1 MNIKTQF
8 NVGDKVF
15 FLSHNKV
22 TEGRVK
28 RIVVECSKGS
38 SKKDTELVTI
48 RYDIRISDNLSS
60 YDKYESEC
68 FPTKE
73 DLINSL

>member
-48 RYDIRISDNLSS
+48 RYDIRVSDNLST

-68 FPTKE
+68 FSSKDE
-73 DLINSL
+73 LIKSL

>member
-15 FLSHNKV
+15 FLSYNKV

-28 RIVVECSKGS
+28 RITVYCSKET
-38 SKKDTELVTI
+38 SKKNTELVTI
-48 RYDIRISDNLSS
+48 QYDIRVSDNLDL

-73 DLINSL
+73 DLVKLL

>member
-15 FLSHNKV
+15 FLSYNKV
-22 TEGRVK
+22 TEGWVK
-28 RIVVECSKGS
+28 RIIVDCSKEL

-48 RYDIRISDNLSS
+48 QYDIRVSDNLDS

-73 DLINSL
+73 DLVKSL